1 MGWETDCFDLWSWDA
16 EWKRSTLPFLQ
27 PPTITFGFEG
37 QNSKAKMSSGHSKS
51 NYIYIKKIK
60 THKNEHTHI
69 SKQRFPCIR
78 SFPTQ
83 KCIYSSLSYAY
94 IRGKRQYAVHFLAL
108 FPFVENIN
116 YLCYLYVLSKCHWS
130 QRLKPNH
137 DTCTI
142 EGTHGTHITFERFSS
157 LVILIECLA
166 QINRSFQIYS
176 RRKITVKGKDLEL
189 TLKHIH
195 LKKCF
200 LDSR

>member
-1 MGWETDCFDLWSWDA
+1 MSIHIFPSRGFHVYGASQRKNVFILVSHMP
-16 EWKRSTLPFLQ
+16 TLD
-27 PPTITFGFEG
+27 
-37 QNSKAKMSSGHSKS
+37 
-51 NYIYIKKIK
+51 
-60 THKNEHTHI
+60 
-69 SKQRFPCIR
+69 
-78 SFPTQ
+78 
-83 KCIYSSLSYAY
+83 

>member
-1 MGWETDCFDLWSWDA
+1 MGWETDYFDLWSWDA

-94 IRGKRQYAVHFLAL
+94 TRH
-108 FPFVENIN
+108 
-116 YLCYLYVLSKCHWS
+116 
-130 QRLKPNH
+130 
-137 DTCTI
+137 
-142 EGTHGTHITFERFSS
+142 
-157 LVILIECLA
+157 
-166 QINRSFQIYS
+166 
-176 RRKITVKGKDLEL
+176 KGKKTVCSIFFSFIPFCRKYWLFMLFICLVKVPLVPEAE
-189 TLKHIH
+189 TKSWHMHHWRHTWNSYYFWAI
-195 LKKCF
+195 
-200 LDSR
+200 